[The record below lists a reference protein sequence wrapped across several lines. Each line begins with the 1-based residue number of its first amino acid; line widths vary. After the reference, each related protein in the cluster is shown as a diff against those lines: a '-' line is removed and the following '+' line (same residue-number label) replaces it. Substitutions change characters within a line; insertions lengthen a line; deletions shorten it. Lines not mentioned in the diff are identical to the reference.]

1 MPFFSN
7 WIALD
12 ITFNSKR
19 SFLLA
24 VNVNFTVL
32 ARLLMCFSDNLVQS
46 SVNTFSNLSIKK
58 IFLWNVT
65 EESFFVT
72 FECNCQNTNLGWPS
86 GHLISFNSTSF
97 KNFLEM
103 FIFPEILSVK
113 LSKIYEA
120 TRTFTRWPY
129 QNSSL
134 SLVAKRNYGKTW
146 KSSKYFSKIFT
157 KFSFYFFHVWKCFE
171 TPKLS
176 SIWSKK
182 LKAFN
187 K

>member
-1 MPFFSN
+1 
-7 WIALD
+7 
-12 ITFNSKR
+12 
-19 SFLLA
+19 
-24 VNVNFTVL
+24 
-32 ARLLMCFSDNLVQS
+32 MCFSDNLVQS

-65 EESFFVT
+65 EEGFFVT
-72 FECNCQNTNLGWPS
+72 FEFNCQNTN
-86 GHLISFNSTSF
+86 F

-113 LSKIYEA
+113 LSKICET
-120 TRTFTRWPY
+120 TRTFTRWSY
-129 QNSSL
+129 QYSSL

-157 KFSFYFFHVWKCFE
+157 KFSFYFLHVWKCFE